1 MKKNHFYLLVLLI
14 SMLSVPSL
22 FAQNITVTDGV
33 SGNSIS
39 EKADFSCPGSSVF
52 SYPSVGS
59 NGGQTSDA
67 SYGWKCFQS
76 FSGATAAFSSVT
88 IWVWH
93 PAPASTRELLVEVYE
108 PGPSPTVLLS
118 STITMV
124 DPVDTGVT
132 ESGYMIYSYTID
144 IPVTN
149 IADGWISVQATS
161 GGSPTFY
168 WQNTYAIPSYPALQ
182 NGGPTASL
190 GMCLGEAAAPV
201 VPLSNWAFAL
211 IGILGL
217 SFLIFK
223 FRK

>member
-14 SMLSVPSL
+14 SMLSLPSL

-39 EKADFSCPGSSVF
+39 EKADFACPGSSVF

-59 NGGQTSDA
+59 NGGRTSDA
-67 SYGWKCFQS
+67 SVGWKCFQS
-76 FSGATAAFSSVT
+76 FAGATGPFSSVT

-93 PAPASTRELLVEVYE
+93 DSPASTRELLVEVYG
-108 PGPSPTVLLS
+108 PGASPTNLIS
-118 STITMV
+118 STITTT
-124 DPVDTGVT
+124 DPIDTGVT
-132 ESGYMIYSYTID
+132 ESGYLIYSYTID

-149 IADGWISVQATS
+149 ISDGWISVQATA

-168 WQNTYAIPSYPALQ
+168 WQNTFANPSYPAIQ
-182 NGGPTASL
+182 NGVPTQSL
-190 GMCLGEAAAPV
+190 GMCLGEAPAPT
-201 VPLSNWAFAL
+201 VPISNWAFVL
-211 IGILGL
+211 IGLL
-217 SFLIFK
+217 AVSMVVLK